1 MRRWSIP
8 VLDIFGIHF
17 RMHFSFPLMFFMVW
31 SLESGRGPQVAMRSF
46 VLMLLM
52 LFAVMVHELA
62 RALVAVRNGIRVR
75 SVVLLP
81 IAGIALLDEQSQR
94 GLDATREIRMSLA
107 GPLVNLAMAVLLG
120 ASTLLFWPQAHL
132 FAYPWLTPFDLPR
145 SLVWAQ
151 LFVAALNLL
160 PAYPLDGGRILR
172 ALMARSGD
180 QVTATRRAVSIGQ
193 FFSFALF
200 VCGGLVFLGTNSSS
214 LWISNNLWIMMAG
227 VFLFLAAQLE
237 DRSMILQAVLE
248 RVRVRD
254 VMITDFST
262 LSPADTLA
270 DALKRSVD
278 PPQEEFP
285 VVRGIDMVGVISRQ
299 QMAAS
304 LEEEGNGYVQSAMR
318 REYLVAGPQ
327 ESLAAV
333 LRRIGRSGL
342 AMIPVVE
349 GDYLVGIITFQNLM
363 RKLTALSLRRP
374 TANSPWPPTLPLRN
388 SSVHARSG
396 FW

>member
-8 VLDIFGIHF
+8 VLDLFGIHF
-17 RMHFSFPLMFFMVW
+17 RLHFSFPLMFFMVW
-31 SLESGRGPQVAMRSF
+31 SLESGRGPQVALRSF
-46 VLMLLM
+46 LLMALM
-52 LFAVMVHELA
+52 LFAVLVHELA
-62 RALVAVRNGIRVR
+62 HALVAVRNGIRVR

-94 GLDATREIRMSLA
+94 GLDAPREIRMSLA
-107 GPLVNLAMAVLLG
+107 GPLVNLMMAILLG
-120 ASTLLFWPQAHL
+120 ATLVLFWPQAHL

-172 ALMARSGD
+172 ALLARSGD

-200 VCGGLVFLGTNSSS
+200 VCGGLVFFGTNANS
-214 LWISNNLWIMMAG
+214 LSLSNNLWIMMAG

-270 DALKRSVD
+270 DALKRPVE

-285 VVRGIDMVGVISRQ
+285 VVRGTDMVGIISRQ
-299 QMAAS
+299 QIAAS

-363 RKLTALSLRRP
+363 RKLTALSLRR
-374 TANSPWPPTLPLRN
+374 TAAPPTPN
-388 SSVHARSG
+388 APAAQ
-396 FW
+396 

>member
-8 VLDIFGIHF
+8 FLDIFGIHF
-17 RMHFSFPLMFFMVW
+17 RLHFSFPLMFFMIW
-31 SLESGRGPQVAMRSF
+31 SVEAGRGPQVALRS
-46 VLMLLM
+46 MLLM
-52 LFAVMVHELA
+52 ALVLVAVLVHELGHA
-62 RALVAVRNGIRVR
+62 VVAVRNGIHVR

-81 IAGIALLDEQSQR
+81 IAGISLLDEKAQR
-94 GLDATREIRMSLA
+94 GLDSPCEIRIALA
-107 GPLVNLAMAVLLG
+107 GPLVNLLIALLLG
-120 ASTLLFWPQAHL
+120 ASLLILRPQVHL
-132 FAYPWLTPFDLPR
+132 FRFPWLTPFNLLR
-145 SLVWAQ
+145 SLVWAHV
-151 LFVAALNLL
+151 FVAALNLL

-172 ALMARSGD
+172 AVLARGGD
-180 QVTATRRAVSIGQ
+180 QISATRRAVSIGQ

-200 VCGGLVFLGTNSSS
+200 LAGSVIFLSTSSTS
-214 LWISNNLWIMMAG
+214 KWLSNNLWLMMAG

-248 RVRVRD
+248 RVHVRD
-254 VMITDFST
+254 VMITDFAT

-270 DALKRSVD
+270 DALRRPVD

-285 VVRGIDMVGVISRQ
+285 VVRGTDMVGVISRQ
-299 QMAAS
+299 QIAAS
-304 LEEEGNGYVQSAMR
+304 LQEEGNGYVQSAMR

-349 GDYLVGIITFQNLM
+349 GDYLIGIISFQNLM
-363 RKLTALSLRRP
+363 RKLTAISLRRAAAAP
-374 TANSPWPPTLPLRN
+374 PANAPAPQP
-388 SSVHARSG
+388 
-396 FW
+396 

>member
-8 VLDIFGIHF
+8 VLDICGIHF
-17 RMHFSFPLMFFMVW
+17 RVHFSFPLMFCLVW
-31 SLESGRGPQVAMRSF
+31 ILETGRGPQVGLRSF
-46 VLMLLM
+46 ALVLMV
-52 LFAVMVHELA
+52 LFAVMVHQMGQALMAA
-62 RALVAVRNGIRVR
+62 RHGIKVR

-81 IAGIALLDEQSQR
+81 IAGIALLDEQAQR
-94 GLDATREIRMSLA
+94 GIDARREIRIALA
-107 GPLVNLAMAVLLG
+107 GPIVNLVVAGLTG
-120 ASTLLFWPQAHL
+120 ATILVFWPQVQL
-132 FAYPWLTPFDLPR
+132 FSFPWLTPFDLPR

-151 LFVAALNLL
+151 LFVGLLNLL

-172 ALMARSGD
+172 AVLASNGD

-193 FFSFALF
+193 FFSLALF
-200 VCGGLVFLGTNSSS
+200 LCGGAVFLGSS
-214 LWISNNLWIMMAG
+214 SNNLWIMMAG

-248 RVRVRD
+248 RVRVVD
-254 VMITDFST
+254 VMITDFMT

-270 DALKRSVD
+270 DALQRAVE

-285 VVRGIDMVGVISRQ
+285 VVRGTDMVGVISRQ
-299 QMAAS
+299 QMAES
-304 LEEEGNGYVQSAMR
+304 MQEEGNGYVQSAMR

-374 TANSPWPPTLPLRN
+374 TAKTSAQNVQAPQQ
-388 SSVHARSG
+388 
-396 FW
+396 

>member
-17 RMHFSFPLMFFMVW
+17 RLHFSFPLMFCLVW
-31 SLESGRGPQVAMRSF
+31 ILESGRGPQVGLRSF
-46 VLMLLM
+46 LLM
-52 LFAVMVHELA
+52 AMVAFAVMSHEMGHALMAA
-62 RALVAVRNGIRVR
+62 RHGIKVR

-81 IAGIALLDEQSQR
+81 IAGIALLDEQAQR
-94 GLDATREIRMSLA
+94 GMDAPREIRLALA
-107 GPLVNLAMAVLLG
+107 GPFVNLLFAGLIG
-120 ASTLLFWPQAHL
+120 ASLLIFEPQVQL
-132 FAYPWLTPFDLPR
+132 FTFPWLTPFNLPR
-145 SLVWAQ
+145 SLFWAQ
-151 LFVAALNLL
+151 IFVGGLNLL

-172 ALMARSGD
+172 AVLASNGD
-180 QVTATRRAVSIGQ
+180 QVTATRRAVSVGQ
-193 FFSFALF
+193 FFSLALF
-200 VCGGLVFLGTNSSS
+200 MTGGAVFLRST
-214 LWISNNLWIMMAG
+214 SNNLWIMMAG

-248 RVRVRD
+248 RVRVAD
-254 VMITDFST
+254 VMSTEFST

-270 DALKRSVD
+270 DALQRTVE

-285 VVRGIDMVGVISRQ
+285 VVRGTDMVGVISRQ
-299 QMAAS
+299 QMAES
-304 LEEEGNGYVQSAMR
+304 MQEEGNGYVQSAMR

-342 AMIPVVE
+342 SMIPVVE
-349 GDYLVGIITFQNLM
+349 GDYLVGIVTFQNLM

-374 TANSPWPPTLPLRN
+374 ATKAAAQNVTAPQQ
-388 SSVHARSG
+388 
-396 FW
+396 

>member
-1 MRRWSIP
+1 
-8 VLDIFGIHF
+8 
-17 RMHFSFPLMFFMVW
+17 
-31 SLESGRGPQVAMRSF
+31 
-46 VLMLLM
+46 
-52 LFAVMVHELA
+52 
-62 RALVAVRNGIRVR
+62 
-75 SVVLLP
+75 
-81 IAGIALLDEQSQR
+81 
-94 GLDATREIRMSLA
+94 
-107 GPLVNLAMAVLLG
+107 
-120 ASTLLFWPQAHL
+120 
-132 FAYPWLTPFDLPR
+132 
-145 SLVWAQ
+145 
-151 LFVAALNLL
+151 
-160 PAYPLDGGRILR
+160 
-172 ALMARSGD
+172 
-180 QVTATRRAVSIGQ
+180 
-193 FFSFALF
+193 
-200 VCGGLVFLGTNSSS
+200 
-214 LWISNNLWIMMAG
+214 MAG

-270 DALKRSVD
+270 DALKRPVE
-278 PPQEEFP
+278 PAQEEFP
-285 VVRGIDMVGVISRQ
+285 VVRGTDMVGIISRQ
-299 QMAAS
+299 QIAAS

-374 TANSPWPPTLPLRN
+374 AAPPTPN
-388 SSVHARSG
+388 APAPQ
-396 FW
+396 

>member
-8 VLDIFGIHF
+8 VIDIFGIHF
-17 RMHFSFPLMFFMVW
+17 RVHFSFPLMF
-31 SLESGRGPQVAMRSF
+31 SLIWILEAGRGPQAGLRSF
-46 VLMLLM
+46 VLVLLVML
-52 LFAVMVHELA
+52 AVVIHEIGHVVVAA
-62 RALVAVRNGIRVR
+62 REGIHVR

-81 IAGIALLDEQSQR
+81 ISGISLLDEQAQR
-94 GLDATREIRMSLA
+94 GMDARREIRIALA
-107 GPLVNLAMAVLLG
+107 GPAVNLVLALVIG
-120 ASTLLFWPQAHL
+120 ATILIFRPQVQLFT
-132 FAYPWLTPFDLPR
+132 FPWLTPFDLPR
-145 SLVWAQ
+145 SLAWSQ
-151 LFVAALNLL
+151 LFVAVLNLL

-172 ALMARSGD
+172 ALLARSGD
-180 QVTATRRAVSIGQ
+180 QVTATRRAVSVGQ
-193 FFSFALF
+193 FFSLALF
-200 VCGGLVFLGTNSSS
+200 LCGGAVFLGSS
-214 LWISNNLWIMMAG
+214 SNNLWIMMAG

-248 RVRVRD
+248 RVRVID
-254 VMITDFST
+254 VMITEFIT
-262 LSPADTLA
+262 LSPAETLA
-270 DALKRSVD
+270 DALQRSVE

-285 VVRGIDMVGVISRQ
+285 VVRGTDMVGVISRQ

-304 LEEEGNGYVQSAMR
+304 IEEGGNGYVQSAMR

-349 GDYLVGIITFQNLM
+349 GDYLIGIITFQNLM

-374 TANSPWPPTLPLRN
+374 TAKASAPIAPAPQQ
-388 SSVHARSG
+388 
-396 FW
+396 

>member
-17 RMHFSFPLMFFMVW
+17 RLHFSFPLMFFMVW
-31 SLESGRGPQVAMRSF
+31 SLEAGRGPQVALRSF
-46 VLMLLM
+46 LLMALMLL
-52 LFAVMVHELA
+52 AVLVHELA
-62 RALVAVRNGIRVR
+62 HALVAARNGIRVR

-81 IAGIALLDEQSQR
+81 IAGIALLDEQAQR
-94 GLDATREIRMSLA
+94 GLDAPREIRIALA
-107 GPLVNLAMAVLLG
+107 GPVVNLGMAILLG
-120 ASTLLFWPQAHL
+120 ASILLFWPQVHL
-132 FAYPWLTPFDLPR
+132 FGFPWLTPFDLPR
-145 SLVWAQ
+145 SLVWTQ

-299 QMAAS
+299 QMAAC

-374 TANSPWPPTLPLRN
+374 TANSPSASNAPAPQQ
-388 SSVHARSG
+388 
-396 FW
+396 

>member
-17 RMHFSFPLMFFMVW
+17 RVHFSFPLMFCMVW
-31 SLESGRGPQVAMRSF
+31 ILEAGHGPQVGLRSLI
-46 VLMLLM
+46 LMLM
-52 LFAVMVHELA
+52 VLFAVLAHELGH
-62 RALVAVRNGIRVR
+62 ALAAAKNGIRVR

-81 IAGIALLDEQSQR
+81 IAGISLLDEQAQR
-94 GLDATREIRMSLA
+94 GLDARREIRISLA
-107 GPLVNLAMAVLLG
+107 GPTVNLLLAFFIG
-120 ASTLLFWPQAHL
+120 SSILIFRPDVKLFT
-132 FAYPWLTPFDLPR
+132 FPWLTPFDLLR
-145 SLVWAQ
+145 SLAWAQ
-151 LFVAALNLL
+151 LFVATLNLL

-172 ALMARSGD
+172 AVLARSGD

-193 FFSFALF
+193 FFSLGLF
-200 VCGGLVFLGTNSSS
+200 LLGGAIFWGSS
-214 LWISNNLWIMMAG
+214 SNNLWIMMAG

-248 RVRVRD
+248 RVRVMD
-254 VMITDFST
+254 VMITDFIT

-270 DALKRSVD
+270 DALQRSIEPAQD
-278 PPQEEFP
+278 EFP
-285 VVRGIDMVGVISRQ
+285 VVRGTDMVGIISRQ
-299 QMAAS
+299 QMAACMA
-304 LEEEGNGYVQSAMR
+304 EEGNGYVQSAMR

-363 RKLTALSLRRP
+363 RKLTAISLRRSSAKGS
-374 TANSPWPPTLPLRN
+374 TANTAATHP
-388 SSVHARSG
+388 
-396 FW
+396 

>member
-17 RMHFSFPLMFFMVW
+17 RLHFSFPLMFFMVW
-31 SLESGRGPQVAMRSF
+31 SLEAGRGPHVASRSF

-52 LFAVMVHELA
+52 LFAVLVHELA
-62 RALVAVRNGIRVR
+62 HALVAVRNGIRVR

-94 GLDATREIRMSLA
+94 GLDASREIRMSLA
-107 GPLVNLAMAVLLG
+107 GPLINLAMAILLG
-120 ASTLLFWPQAHL
+120 ASTLLFWPQARL

-151 LFVAALNLL
+151 VFVAVLNLL

-200 VCGGLVFLGTNSSS
+200 LCGGLVFFGTNANS
-214 LWISNNLWIMMAG
+214 LSLSNNLWIMMAG

-254 VMITDFST
+254 VMITDFAT
-262 LSPADTLA
+262 LSSADTLA
-270 DALKRSVD
+270 DALKRPVD

-285 VVRGIDMVGVISRQ
+285 VVRGTDMVGVISRQ
-299 QMAAS
+299 QIAAS
-304 LEEEGNGYVQSAMR
+304 LEEEGNGYVQMAMR

-374 TANSPWPPTLPLRN
+374 AANPSASNTPAPQ
-388 SSVHARSG
+388 
-396 FW
+396 

>member
-17 RMHFSFPLMFFMVW
+17 RVHFSFPLMFALVW
-31 SLESGRGPQVAMRSF
+31 MLEAGRGPQVGLRSF
-46 VLMLLM
+46 LLMLLV
-52 LFAVMVHELA
+52 LFAVLMRELGH
-62 RALVAVRNGIRVR
+62 AVTAARNGVRVR

-81 IAGIALLDEQSQR
+81 IAGISLLDEQAQR
-94 GLDATREIRMSLA
+94 GLDARREIRISLA
-107 GPLVNLAMAVLLG
+107 GPCVNLALALIL
-120 ASTLLFWPQAHL
+120 ASTILIFRPQVQLFS
-132 FAYPWLTPFDLPR
+132 FPWLTPFNLLR

-151 LFVAALNLL
+151 VFVAGLNLL

-172 ALMARSGD
+172 AVLARSGD

-193 FFSFALF
+193 FFSLALF
-200 VCGGLVFLGTNSSS
+200 VSGGAVFLGSN
-214 LWISNNLWIMMAG
+214 SNNLWIMMAG

-248 RVRVRD
+248 RVKVID
-254 VMITDFST
+254 VMITDFIT

-270 DALKRSVD
+270 DALQRPVE

-285 VVRGIDMVGVISRQ
+285 VVRGTDMVGVISRQ
-299 QMAAS
+299 QMAACM
-304 LEEEGNGYVQSAMR
+304 EEEGNGYVQSAMR
-318 REYLVAGPQ
+318 REYLVAAPQ

-333 LRRIGRSGL
+333 LRRIGRTGL

-363 RKLTALSLRRP
+363 RKLTALSLRRAA
-374 TANSPWPPTLPLRN
+374 ANAPASNAPAHLQ
-388 SSVHARSG
+388 
-396 FW
+396 

>member
-8 VLDIFGIHF
+8 VLDLFGIHF
-17 RMHFSFPLMFFMVW
+17 RLHFSFPLMFFMVW
-31 SLESGRGPQVAMRSF
+31 SLESGRGPQVALRSF
-46 VLMLLM
+46 LLMALM
-52 LFAVMVHELA
+52 LFAVLVHELA
-62 RALVAVRNGIRVR
+62 HALVAVRNGIRVR

-107 GPLVNLAMAVLLG
+107 GPLVNLMMAILLG
-120 ASTLLFWPQAHL
+120 ASILLFWPQAHL

-151 LFVAALNLL
+151 LFVGVLNLL

-172 ALMARSGD
+172 ALLARSGD

-200 VCGGLVFLGTNSSS
+200 VCGGLVFFGTNANS
-214 LWISNNLWIMMAG
+214 LSLSNNLWIMMAG

-270 DALKRSVD
+270 DALKRPVE
-278 PPQEEFP
+278 PAQEEFP
-285 VVRGIDMVGVISRQ
+285 VVRGTDMVGIISRQ
-299 QMAAS
+299 QIAAS

-374 TANSPWPPTLPLRN
+374 AAPPTPN
-388 SSVHARSG
+388 APAPQ
-396 FW
+396 

>member
-17 RMHFSFPLMFFMVW
+17 RLHFSFPLMFFMVW
-31 SLESGRGPQVAMRSF
+31 SLESGRGPQVALRSF

-52 LFAVMVHELA
+52 LLAVLVHELA
-62 RALVAVRNGIRVR
+62 HALVAVRNGIRVR

-94 GLDATREIRMSLA
+94 GLDAPREIRMSLA
-107 GPLVNLAMAVLLG
+107 GPVANLLMAVLLG
-120 ASTLLFWPQAHL
+120 TSVLLFWPQARL
-132 FAYPWLTPFDLPR
+132 FAFPWLTPFDLPR

-151 LFVAALNLL
+151 VFVAGLNLL

-200 VCGGLVFLGTNSSS
+200 VCGGLVFFDTNSNS
-214 LWISNNLWIMMAG
+214 LSLSNNLWIMMAG

-262 LSPADTLA
+262 LSSADTLA
-270 DALKRSVD
+270 DALKRPVD

-285 VVRGIDMVGVISRQ
+285 VVRGTDMVGVISRQ
-299 QMAAS
+299 QIAAT

-374 TANSPWPPTLPLRN
+374 AANP
-388 SSVHARSG
+388 SVSNAPAPQ
-396 FW
+396 

>member
-17 RMHFSFPLMFFMVW
+17 RVHFSFPLMLCLVW
-31 SLESGRGPQVAMRSF
+31 ILEAGRGPQVGLRSF
-46 VLMLLM
+46 LLM
-52 LFAVMVHELA
+52 AMVAFAVMAHQLGQ
-62 RALVAVRNGIRVR
+62 ALVAARHGIKVR

-81 IAGIALLDEQSQR
+81 IAGIALLDEQAQR
-94 GLDATREIRMSLA
+94 GMDAPREIRIALA
-107 GPLVNLAMAVLLG
+107 GPLVNFVLAALIGSSILIFRPN
-120 ASTLLFWPQAHL
+120 SQLFS
-132 FAYPWLTPFDLPR
+132 FPWLTPFNLPR
-145 SLVWAQ
+145 SLFWAQ
-151 LFVAALNLL
+151 VFVGGLNLL

-172 ALMARSGD
+172 AVLACNGD

-193 FFSFALF
+193 FFSLALF
-200 VCGGLVFLGTNSSS
+200 LCGGAVFLGSS
-214 LWISNNLWIMMAG
+214 SNNLWIMMAG

-248 RVRVRD
+248 RVRVAE
-254 VMITDFST
+254 VMVTDFVT

-270 DALKRSVD
+270 DALQRPVD

-285 VVRGIDMVGVISRQ
+285 VVRGTDMVGVISRQ
-299 QMAAS
+299 EMAAC
-304 LEEEGNGYVQSAMR
+304 LQEEGNGYVQSAMR

-349 GDYLVGIITFQNLM
+349 GDYLVGLVTFQNLM

-374 TANSPWPPTLPLRN
+374 ATKAAAQNVTAPQQ
-388 SSVHARSG
+388 
-396 FW
+396 

>member
-1 MRRWSIP
+1 M
-8 VLDIFGIHF
+8 
-17 RMHFSFPLMFFMVW
+17 
-31 SLESGRGPQVAMRSF
+31 
-46 VLMLLM
+46 
-52 LFAVMVHELA
+52 
-62 RALVAVRNGIRVR
+62 
-75 SVVLLP
+75 
-81 IAGIALLDEQSQR
+81 
-94 GLDATREIRMSLA
+94 
-107 GPLVNLAMAVLLG
+107 
-120 ASTLLFWPQAHL
+120 HL
-132 FAYPWLTPFDLPR
+132 FSSPLLTPFDLPR

-151 LFVAALNLL
+151 VFIAVLNLL

-172 ALMARSGD
+172 AVLAINGD

-193 FFSFALF
+193 FFSLALF
-200 VCGGLVFLGTNSSS
+200 LVGGVVFLGSN
-214 LWISNNLWIMMAG
+214 SNNLWVMMAG

-262 LSPADTLA
+262 LSSAETLA
-270 DALKRSVD
+270 EALERSVE

-285 VVRGIDMVGVISRQ
+285 VVRGTDMVGVISRQ
-299 QMAAS
+299 QMT
-304 LEEEGNGYVQSAMR
+304 ECMQEEGNGYVQSAMR

-363 RKLTALSLRRP
+363 RKLTALSLRR
-374 TANSPWPPTLPLRN
+374 TA
-388 SSVHARSG
+388 AKRSTPNAPATQP
-396 FW
+396 

>member
-8 VLDIFGIHF
+8 VIDLFGIHF
-17 RMHFSFPLMFFMVW
+17 RVHFSFPLMFFLVW
-31 SLESGRGPQVAMRSF
+31 ILETGRGPQVGLRSF
-46 VLMLLM
+46 ILILLVAFAVLM
-52 LFAVMVHELA
+52 HELGHIV
-62 RALVAVRNGIRVR
+62 VAARNGIRVR

-81 IAGIALLDEQSQR
+81 ITGVALLDEQSQR
-94 GLDATREIRMSLA
+94 GLDARREIRMALA
-107 GPLVNLAMAVLLG
+107 GPMVNLTIAVLLG
-120 ASTLLFWPQAHL
+120 VSILILRPQVHL
-132 FAYPWLTPFDLPR
+132 FSSPWLTPFDLPR

-151 LFVAALNLL
+151 VFVAVLNLL

-172 ALMARSGD
+172 AVLAINGD
-180 QVTATRRAVSIGQ
+180 QVSATRRAVSIGQ
-193 FFSFALF
+193 FFSLGLF
-200 VCGGLVFLGTNSSS
+200 FCGGVVFLGSN
-214 LWISNNLWIMMAG
+214 SNNLWIMMAG

-248 RVRVRD
+248 RVHVRD
-254 VMITDFST
+254 IMITDFTT
-262 LSPADTLA
+262 LSPAETLA
-270 DALKRSVD
+270 DALQRSVE

-285 VVRGIDMVGVISRQ
+285 VVRGTDMVGVISRQ
-299 QMAAS
+299 QMA
-304 LEEEGNGYVQSAMR
+304 ECMQEEGNGYVQSAMR

-374 TANSPWPPTLPLRN
+374 AAKTAAPNAPAPQQ
-388 SSVHARSG
+388 
-396 FW
+396 

>member
-8 VLDIFGIHF
+8 VIDMFGIHF
-17 RMHFSFPLMFFMVW
+17 RVHFSFPLMFCLVW
-31 SLESGRGPQVAMRSF
+31 ILEAGHGPHVALRSF
-46 VLMLLM
+46 ILMLLV
-52 LFAVMVHELA
+52 LFAVMMHELGHAVVAA
-62 RALVAVRNGIRVR
+62 RSGIKVR

-81 IAGIALLDEQSQR
+81 IAGIALLDEQAQR
-94 GLDATREIRMSLA
+94 GLDACREIRISLA
-107 GPLVNLAMAVLLG
+107 GPTVNLVFA
-120 ASTLLFWPQAHL
+120 LFIGTSILIFYPQAQL
-132 FAYPWLTPFDLPR
+132 FSFPWLSPFNLPR

-151 LFVAALNLL
+151 IFVAGLNLL

-172 ALMARSGD
+172 AVLASNGD

-193 FFSFALF
+193 FFSLALF
-200 VCGGLVFLGTNSSS
+200 FSGGAVFLGSN
-214 LWISNNLWIMMAG
+214 SNNLWIMMAG

-248 RVRVRD
+248 RVHVSD
-254 VMITDFST
+254 VMITDFIT
-262 LSPADTLA
+262 LSPAETLA
-270 DALKRSVD
+270 DALQRSVE

-285 VVRGIDMVGVISRQ
+285 VVRGTDMVGVISRQ
-299 QMAAS
+299 QMAECM
-304 LEEEGNGYVQSAMR
+304 EEEGNGYVQSAMR

-349 GDYLVGIITFQNLM
+349 GDYLIGIVTFQNLM
-363 RKLTALSLRRP
+363 RKLTALSLRRTTP
-374 TANSPWPPTLPLRN
+374 KTSASNAPAPQQ
-388 SSVHARSG
+388 
-396 FW
+396 

>member
-8 VLDIFGIHF
+8 VIHIFGIHF
-17 RMHFSFPLMFFMVW
+17 RVHFSFPLMFCLVW
-31 SLESGRGPQVAMRSF
+31 ILEAGRGPQVGLRSF
-46 VLMLLM
+46 ILILLVMFAVLM
-52 LFAVMVHELA
+52 HEFGHVV
-62 RALVAVRNGIRVR
+62 VAARNGIQVR

-81 IAGIALLDEQSQR
+81 ITGIALLDEQAQR
-94 GLDATREIRMSLA
+94 GLDAPREIRMALA
-107 GPLVNLAMAVLLG
+107 GPMVNLVLAVFFG
-120 ASTLLFWPQAHL
+120 TSILLFRPQVHL
-132 FAYPWLTPFDLPR
+132 FSSPLLTPFDLPR
-145 SLVWAQ
+145 SLAWAQ
-151 LFVAALNLL
+151 VFVAVLNLL

-172 ALMARSGD
+172 AVLAINGD

-193 FFSFALF
+193 FFSLALF
-200 VCGGLVFLGTNSSS
+200 LVGGVVFLGSS
-214 LWISNNLWIMMAG
+214 SNNLWIMMAG
-227 VFLFLAAQLE
+227 VFLFLAAQME

-254 VMITDFST
+254 VMITEFRT
-262 LSPADTLA
+262 LSPAETLA
-270 DALKRSVD
+270 DALQRSVE

-285 VVRGIDMVGVISRQ
+285 VVRGTDMVGVISRQ
-299 QMAAS
+299 QMS
-304 LEEEGNGYVQSAMR
+304 ECMQEEGNGYVQSAMR

-363 RKLTALSLRRP
+363 RKLTALSLRRSAVKP
-374 TANSPWPPTLPLRN
+374 STPNAPATQQ
-388 SSVHARSG
+388 
-396 FW
+396 

>member
-17 RMHFSFPLMFFMVW
+17 RLHFSFPLMFFMVW

-151 LFVAALNLL
+151 IFVAVLNLL

-200 VCGGLVFLGTNSSS
+200 ICGGLVFFGTNTNS
-214 LWISNNLWIMMAG
+214 LSLSNNLWIMMAG

-254 VMITDFST
+254 IMITDFAT
-262 LSPADTLA
+262 LSSADTLA
-270 DALKRSVD
+270 DALKRPVD

-285 VVRGIDMVGVISRQ
+285 VVRGTDMVGVISRQ
-299 QMAAS
+299 QIAAS

-374 TANSPWPPTLPLRN
+374 AATPSTSNAPAPQ
-388 SSVHARSG
+388 
-396 FW
+396 

>member
-17 RMHFSFPLMFFMVW
+17 RLHFSFPLMFFMVW
-31 SLESGRGPQVAMRSF
+31 SLESGRGPQVALRSAL
-46 VLMLLM
+46 LMGTM
-52 LFAVMVHELA
+52 LFAVLVHELA
-62 RALVAVRNGIRVR
+62 HALVAVRNGIRVR

-94 GLDATREIRMSLA
+94 GLDAPREIRMSLA
-107 GPLVNLAMAVLLG
+107 GPAVNLAMALLLG
-120 ASTLLFWPQAHL
+120 VSILLFWPQVNL

-151 LFVAALNLL
+151 IFVAALNLL

-200 VCGGLVFLGTNSSS
+200 LCGALVFFGTNSNS
-214 LWISNNLWIMMAG
+214 LALSNNLWIMMAG

-270 DALKRSVD
+270 DALKRSVE

-285 VVRGIDMVGVISRQ
+285 VVRGTDMVGVISRQ
-299 QMAAS
+299 QIAAS

-374 TANSPWPPTLPLRN
+374 AANPSAANAPAPQ
-388 SSVHARSG
+388 
-396 FW
+396 